1 MEEMILR
8 AILENGI
15 SGAIAFYILTRL
27 TPAAKDLTKAV
38 DKLTEKIDKLEARMN
53 YFEMKL
59 EARGEKT

>member
-1 MEEMILR
+1 MEEMFVR
-8 AILENGI
+8 VVLENGI

-53 YFEMKL
+53 YFEMRL
-59 EARGEKT
+59 EAKK

>member
-1 MEEMILR
+1 MEDLLFR

-38 DKLTEKIDKLEARMN
+38 DKLTEKIDNLETRMN
-53 YFEMKL
+53 YFERKL
-59 EARGEKT
+59 ESRK

>member
-1 MEEMILR
+1 MIMEDTIVR

-38 DKLTEKIDKLEARMN
+38 DKLTDKIDKLETRMTAI
-53 YFEMKL
+53 EIKL
-59 EARGEKT
+59 EARGK